1 MNYNELMENAS
12 IIAKTYSDNEVLDMS
27 KDLSYEDRMK
37 FDYKIKCIKN
47 STSYQENFVSL
58 YHKKEFIKKLVS
70 NDELEYIV
78 KNFNKIIQISADL
91 VDTPLS
97 YLKRNENKISKEKL
111 DKIEER
117 IANCTSMYYPNNKE
131 EDRARLK
138 DVLCKAARLE
148 GTNLLDLRNHDY
160 GCYSK
165 VFKLN
170 NKIIKV
176 GFRRECPEIPENN
189 RILIPYFKGNI
200 GPDFVEVTDYVP
212 SIGNVTDEEL
222 YEVYKDIRDLGLI
235 WMDVGKDNLAKVS
248 SDIITANYERRKDL
262 TNKGIIKNP
271 NLVYE
276 INDVLIIDLD
286 HIYKEDDEYNIERR
300 REKQTELRRSTIE
313 KLEARYNKETSKG
326 ITLKKSLFDY
336 PEYY

>member
-1 MNYNELMENAS
+1 MNINELMENAS
-12 IIAKTYSDNEVLDMS
+12 LIARTYSDKEVLDIS

-37 FDYKIKCIKN
+37 FDYKIKCIKTN
-47 STSYQENFVSL
+47 TSYQESFSSL
-58 YHKKEFIKKLVS
+58 YHREEFVKKLVC
-70 NDELEYIV
+70 NNELDYIV
-78 KNFNKIIQISADL
+78 NNFNKIVQRAADL

-97 YLKRNENKISKEKL
+97 YLKRNENKISKEAL

-138 DVLCKAARLE
+138 DVLSKTAKSE
-148 GTNLLDLRNHDY
+148 GTNLLDIRNFNY

-176 GFRRECPEIPENN
+176 GYKRECPEIPENN
-189 RILIPYFKGNI
+189 RILIPYFKGKI
-200 GPDFVEVTDYVP
+200 GPDFVEVTDFVP

-222 YEVYKDIRDLGLI
+222 YEVYKDVRELGLI
-235 WMDVGKDNLAKVS
+235 WMDAGKDNLAKVS
-248 SDIITANYERRKDL
+248 SDILTANYKRRKDL
-262 TNKGIIKNP
+262 TDKGIIKNP

-286 HIYKEDDEYNIERR
+286 HIYKDDDEYNIERI
-300 REKQTELRRSTIE
+300 REKQTDVRRSTIE
-313 KLEARYNKETSKG
+313 KLENRYNEETSKG
-326 ITLKKSLFDY
+326 ITFKKAMYDY

>member
-1 MNYNELMENAS
+1 MNYNELMENANL
-12 IIAKTYSDNEVLDMS
+12 IAKIYSDKEVLDMS
-27 KDLSYEDRMK
+27 KDLSFEDRMK
-37 FDYKIKCIKN
+37 FNYKIKCIKN
-47 STSYQENFVSL
+47 DTSYQETFVSFC
-58 YHKKEFIKKLVS
+58 HRKDFIKKLVC
-70 NDELEYIV
+70 NDELDYIV
-78 KNFNKIIQISADL
+78 NNFNKIIQRSADL

-97 YLKRNENKISKEKL
+97 YLKRNENKINREDL

-117 IANCTSMYYPNNKE
+117 IANCTSIYYPNNKE

-138 DVLCKAARLE
+138 DVLCKTAKLE
-148 GTNLLDLRNHDY
+148 GTNLLDIRNFNY

-176 GFRRECPEIPENN
+176 GYRRECPEIPENN

-222 YEVYKDIRDLGLI
+222 YEVYKNIRDLGLI
-235 WMDVGKDNLAKVS
+235 WMDAGKDNLAKVS
-248 SDIITANYERRKDL
+248 SDIITANYKRRKDL

-276 INDVLIIDLD
+276 ISDVLIIDLD
-286 HIYKEDDEYNIERR
+286 HIYKDDDEYNIERI
-300 REKQTELRRSTIE
+300 REKQSELRRSTIE
-313 KLEARYNKETSKG
+313 KLENRYNEETNKG
-326 ITLKKSLFDY
+326 ITLKKAMYDY